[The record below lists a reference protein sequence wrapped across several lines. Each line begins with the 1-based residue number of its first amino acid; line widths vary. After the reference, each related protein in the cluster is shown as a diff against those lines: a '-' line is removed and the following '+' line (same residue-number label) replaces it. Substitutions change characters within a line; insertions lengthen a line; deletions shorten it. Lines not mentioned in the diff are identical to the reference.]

1 MGGSRGR
8 TRMNH
13 EHDPRAGRRGLRLGY
28 CSPAPAHTGSTLGLL
43 YCSDQCGAS
52 RITRGSS
59 APHSETC
66 HTSQQ
71 AAPHSK
77 IVSQSFKIAKIAKNA
92 PKNRKMFRLRRIR
105 DSPPVLGLGE
115 GVQPSKTLFRGAA
128 RGLRPR
134 AAPHLATRHASQP
147 AAPHPFELSRA
158 SHVTPRA
165 ALV

>member
-1 MGGSRGR
+1 MSS
-8 TRMNH
+8 
-13 EHDPRAGRRGLRLGY
+13 
-28 CSPAPAHTGSTLGLL
+28 CSLIL

-59 APHSETC
+59 APYSEIC

-77 IVSQSFKIAKIAKNA
+77 IVSQGFKIAKIAKNA

-105 DSPPVLGLGE
+105 DSPPVLRLGKD
-115 GVQPSKTLFRGAA
+115 VQPSKTLFRGAA

-134 AAPHLATRHASQP
+134 AAP
-147 AAPHPFELSRA
+147 
-158 SHVTPRA
+158 
-165 ALV
+165 

>member
-1 MGGSRGR
+1 MQTVADNSFKGS
-8 TRMNH
+8 
-13 EHDPRAGRRGLRLGY
+13 
-28 CSPAPAHTGSTLGLL
+28 HTFRSMYLSVSDSNSEVRVL

-59 APHSETC
+59 APYSEIC

-77 IVSQSFKIAKIAKNA
+77 IVSQGFKIDKIAKNA

-105 DSPPVLGLGE
+105 DSPPVLRLGKD
-115 GVQPSKTLFRGAA
+115 VQPSKTLFRGAA

-134 AAPHLATRHASQP
+134 AAPHRATRHASQP
-147 AAPHPFELSRA
+147 APPHPFELSRA